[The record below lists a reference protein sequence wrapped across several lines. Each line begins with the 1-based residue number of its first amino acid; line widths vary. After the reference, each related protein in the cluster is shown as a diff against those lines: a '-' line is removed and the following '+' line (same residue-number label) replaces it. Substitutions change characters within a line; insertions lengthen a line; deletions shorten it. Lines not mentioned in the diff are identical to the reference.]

1 MRVLKT
7 VLVVLAA
14 LLLAGAVA
22 RTVFSV
28 QIGEALYKAAV
39 KKNAGRNALTDAPD
53 GLTVVLVGT
62 GSPLPD
68 PKRTGPMTVVAAGD
82 RVFIV
87 DAGAGSGRRF
97 GELGLPWGRVEAA
110 FLTHF
115 HSDHIDGLG
124 EVMLQHWAAG
134 GSDTP
139 LALYGPPG
147 VELVADGFNRAYALD
162 ATYRI
167 AHHGPDVVPPS
178 GSGAE
183 AFPFTSNGGTV
194 RVYERDGL
202 TVTSVPVDHSPVD
215 PAVGYRFDYKGRSV
229 TISGDTK
236 KTQALIDLARDT
248 DLLVH
253 EALNEEM
260 TGIIHDRLTEIGE
273 PRLAKIMSDI
283 PDYHTSPV
291 GAAESA
297 AEAGAGMLI
306 LTHIVPAVPSRA
318 LYPAFLKGTKKAF
331 DGPIVMGEDGMAF
344 ELPAGSDEIIRKR
357 LD

>member
-1 MRVLKT
+1 MRLLKI
-7 VLVVLAA
+7 LLMILAA
-14 LLLAGAVA
+14 LLLAGALA
-22 RTVFSV
+22 RSVFSV
-28 QIGEALYKAAV
+28 QIGNAVFRAAV
-39 KKNAGRNALTDAPD
+39 KQNAGRNALAGAPD

-68 PKRTGPMTVVAAGD
+68 PKRAGPMTVVAAGD

-97 GELGLPWGRVEAA
+97 GELGLPWGRVEAM

-162 ATYRI
+162 TTYRI
-167 AHHGPDVVPPS
+167 AHHGPDVVPPA

-183 AFPFTSNGGTV
+183 AFPFPADSGAV
-194 RVYERDGL
+194 RIYERDGL
-202 TVTSVPVDHSPVD
+202 TVTAVPVDHHPVE
-215 PAVGYRFDYKGRSV
+215 PAVAYRFDYKGRSV
-229 TISGDTK
+229 TLSGDTTK
-236 KTQALIDLARDT
+236 SQALTALARGT

-260 TGIIHDRLTEIGE
+260 VGDIGARLDKIGQ
-273 PRLAKIMSDI
+273 PRLASIMADI
-283 PDYHTSPV
+283 PGYHTSPV
-291 GAAESA
+291 GAAEVAS
-297 AEAGAGMLI
+297 EAGAQMLVFS
-306 LTHIVPAVPSRA
+306 HIVPAVPSRT
-318 LYPAFLKGTKKAF
+318 LYPLFLKGTKGAF
-331 DGPIVMGEDGMAF
+331 DGPVVMGEDGMAF
-344 ELPAGSDEIIRKR
+344 ELPAGSDKILRRR

>member
-1 MRVLKT
+1 MRALKT
-7 VLVVLAA
+7 ILVVLAA

-39 KKNAGRNALTDAPD
+39 KKNAGRNVLADAPD
-53 GLTVVLVGT
+53 GLAVILVGT

-68 PKRTGPMTVVAAGD
+68 AKRAGPMTVVAAGD

-97 GELGLPWGRVEAA
+97 GELGLPWGEVEAA

-134 GSDTP
+134 GADTP

-147 VELVADGFNRAYALD
+147 VETIADGFNRAYALD

-178 GSGAE
+178 GTGAE
-183 AFPFTSNGGTV
+183 AFPFTSNGSTV

-202 TVTSVPVDHSPVD
+202 TVTAVPVDHSPVD

-236 KTQALIDLARDT
+236 KDQALIDLARDT

-253 EALNEEM
+253 EALNAEM
-260 TGIIHDRLTEIGE
+260 TGIIHDRLTDIGE

-283 PDYHTSPV
+283 PGYHTSPV

-297 AEAGAGMLI
+297 AEAGAGMLV

-318 LYPAFLKGTKKAF
+318 LYPVFLKGTKKAF
-331 DGPIVMGEDGMAF
+331 DGPIVMGEDGMVF

-357 LD
+357 LK